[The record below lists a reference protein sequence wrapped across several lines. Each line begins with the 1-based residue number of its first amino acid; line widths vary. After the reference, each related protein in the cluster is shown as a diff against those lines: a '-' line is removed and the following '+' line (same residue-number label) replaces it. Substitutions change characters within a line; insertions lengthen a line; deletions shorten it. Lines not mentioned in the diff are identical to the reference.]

1 MNDLVVK
8 DFSQL
13 IEYAPEHKEMIENIT
28 RNHPEITRAT
38 SLFGKTQSQFMDNTM
53 TVSHM
58 TPLRNARQI
67 LAEMERTRNALKE
80 AFFGCKKKEIEIRKK
95 KRSLETCKDE
105 LDAELLEVEIA
116 ELNTQLDTTRIYI
129 SGAIRKMNAY
139 TEQYNSILKEKCLEN
154 FTEEDFEKEEEK
166 YHIMKAFEQG
176 LNAARSHGGFI
187 DEGNQIYLSQ
197 IGINGTVAQKCVSE
211 YLALE
216 NKLLM
221 EGKEPMHRMQIQ
233 FLENMA
239 EKFKGNSEAVIN
251 YKGMQKD
258 SKSSMLKHGDTRLLK

>member
-80 AFFGCKKKEIEIRKK
+80 AFFW
-95 KRSLETCKDE
+95 L
-105 LDAELLEVEIA
+105 
-116 ELNTQLDTTRIYI
+116 
-129 SGAIRKMNAY
+129 
-139 TEQYNSILKEKCLEN
+139 
-154 FTEEDFEKEEEK
+154 
-166 YHIMKAFEQG
+166 
-176 LNAARSHGGFI
+176 
-187 DEGNQIYLSQ
+187 
-197 IGINGTVAQKCVSE
+197 
-211 YLALE
+211 
-216 NKLLM
+216 
-221 EGKEPMHRMQIQ
+221 
-233 FLENMA
+233 
-239 EKFKGNSEAVIN
+239 
-251 YKGMQKD
+251 
-258 SKSSMLKHGDTRLLK
+258 